1 MIGRN
6 IILTMGAVYALRQSI
21 YYATIGPDGLSQAQA
36 IIAGGGHLL
45 GVWSGLWGVVA
56 VLCVVDMVNRH
67 TRQGLSLLAGVALG
81 WGVGYLLIWAF
92 TGFQDFTLVNS
103 AIGWLAPSVLIF
115 GFVAKVS
122 ALQDIITD
130 QRATIAEQQRT
141 IAALQDQLR
150 RAEGD

>member
-6 IILTMGAVYALRQSI
+6 IILTMATVYALRQSI
-21 YYATIGPDGLSQAQA
+21 YYATIGPDSLSPAQSILA
-36 IIAGGGHLL
+36 AEGHLL
-45 GVWSGLWGVVA
+45 GAWSGLWGVVA

-92 TGFQDFTLVNS
+92 AGFQDFTLVNA
-103 AIGWLAPSVLIF
+103 AIGWLAPAVLIF

-122 ALQDIITD
+122 ALQDIITALRD
-130 QRATIAEQQRT
+130 QIRA
-141 IAALQDQLR
+141 
-150 RAEGD
+150 GGG